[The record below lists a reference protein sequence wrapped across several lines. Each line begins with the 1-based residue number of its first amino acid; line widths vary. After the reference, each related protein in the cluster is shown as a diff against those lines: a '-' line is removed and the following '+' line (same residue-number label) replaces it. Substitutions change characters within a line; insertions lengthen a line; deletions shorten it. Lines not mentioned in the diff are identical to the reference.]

1 MKYISLIVV
10 FKMFFDVVGFGSVA
24 DAATP
29 KFRTD
34 LTKLNYF
41 GVAQNQIPTES
52 TRARF
57 EELARISR
65 VSVLGPRF
73 MASDDFDR
81 GIVVSLRRL
90 NPEFEGVALKHPD
103 GVSVQLKVGHE
114 HVAFFFIGFAEAD
127 VTRIVAEFGRL
138 YEPQRGPA
146 SEQVG
151 GGGGGAVSSDV
162 REVSYARELF
172 DSFKGCGVGL
182 VKGFNAVTVDP
193 FISAGKSLKG
203 LSEIGWVRYWEN
215 SKRDFDAT
223 VSAVR
228 NYEQTIARGVS
239 NYKGLSI
246 EEKSSVNC
254 SLVGGGGGT
263 GLATKAAQ
271 KIASR
276 TAAVSSEVVATS
288 SGSGGAIASPAART
302 ESVYAQ
308 AARKSANERAAARN
322 AVVVERVDDVGDA
335 IPFSE
340 TPVRSATVEGMVVKE
355 WNPVPA
361 SKDVIPVSIDD
372 YIKINGNF
380 DPTKVRKAPEPPKRR
395 EVAASA
401 IENQWFRAVI
411 DVGNGNFSAIN
422 YKVLKKKP
430 SGKLLI
436 EFENP
441 LHRGRLEQREMR
453 PGELSRGHR
462 SIDPP
467 GVKPPEGSGL

>member
-1 MKYISLIVV
+1 MKYIFLVV
-10 FKMFFDVVGFGSVA
+10 AFTLFFEVVGLGSVA
-24 DAATP
+24 QAVTP
-29 KFRTD
+29 KVRTD
-34 LTKLNYF
+34 LSKLKYF
-41 GVAQNQIPTES
+41 GVAKNQIPTDS
-52 TRARF
+52 TLARF
-57 EELARISR
+57 EELARISQ
-65 VSVLGPRF
+65 VSVLGPRL
-73 MASDDFDR
+73 MANDDFNR
-81 GIVVSLRRL
+81 GILVSLRRL
-90 NPEFEGVALKHPD
+90 NPEFEGVPLKHPD
-103 GVSVQLKVGHE
+103 GISVQMKMGQE
-114 HVAFFFIGFAEAD
+114 HVALFFIGFAEAD
-127 VTRIVAEFGRL
+127 VTKIVAEFGRL
-138 YEPQRGPA
+138 YEPARGPA

-151 GGGGGAVSSDV
+151 GSGSGATASEV

-172 DSFKGCGVGL
+172 NSFKGCGAGL
-182 VKGFNAVTVDP
+182 IKGFNAVTVDP

-203 LSEIGWVRYWEN
+203 LSEIGWARYWEN
-215 SKRDFDAT
+215 SKREFDQT

-228 NYEQTIARGVS
+228 NYEDTIARGVA
-239 NYKGLSI
+239 NYKGLSV

-276 TAAVSSEVVATS
+276 TVVASSEVAVAS
-288 SGSGGAIASPAART
+288 SGGSAARPAAST
-302 ESVYAQ
+302 ESVYVQ
-308 AARKSANERAAARN
+308 AARRSANERAAARN
-322 AVVVERVDDVGDA
+322 AAVVERVDDVGDA

-340 TPVRSATVEGMVVKE
+340 THVRPTSVEGMVVKE

-361 SKDVIPVSIDD
+361 SKDVIPVSIED

-411 DVGNGNFSAIN
+411 DVGNGNFSPIN

-462 SIDPP
+462 AIDPP
-467 GVKPPEGSGL
+467 LAKPPEGAGL